1 MRGSFGTMS
10 NISVDE
16 IQSEIASVIDQDE
29 STSNIDSTDYS
40 LRLRYINRALKE
52 WAEIQDW
59 QTLYREYNMLVSTS
73 TGNASI
79 VLPAN
84 FRKLASYPLI
94 THDGR
99 NTDQF
104 PEVLPQEDRQ
114 YSDTDKRVW
123 IIGNSRNG
131 YLLRVLGVSLSS
143 GASVKVPYYAS
154 PQSLVSPADIAD
166 IPNPDYLVQRTIALV
181 WEADEDARYPQAKTD
196 AENILRN
203 MIEYENVFNRAS
215 QYDRVKTVEETKYSF
230 RMGRD

>member
-1 MRGSFGTMS
+1 MRGSFETMS

-16 IQSEIASVIDQDE
+16 LQSEIASVIDQDE
-29 STSNIDSTDYS
+29 STSNIDPTDYS

-52 WAEIQDW
+52 WAEINDW
-59 QTLYREYNMLVSTS
+59 QVLYNEYNMLVSTS

-79 VLPAN
+79 ALPSN
-84 FRKLASYPLI
+84 FRKLASFPQI
-94 THDGR
+94 THDGTT
-99 NTDQF
+99 TDQF
-104 PEVLPQEDRQ
+104 PEVLPQEDKQ

-123 IIGNSRNG
+123 IMGNPRTG
-131 YLLRVLGVSLSS
+131 YILRVHGVTLVS

-166 IPNPDYLVQRTIALV
+166 IPNPEYLVQRTIALL
-181 WEADEDARYPQAKTD
+181 WEADEDARYPQAKAD

-215 QYDRVKTVEETKYSF
+215 QYDSVKTVEQTKYNF
-230 RMGRD
+230 RIGRD